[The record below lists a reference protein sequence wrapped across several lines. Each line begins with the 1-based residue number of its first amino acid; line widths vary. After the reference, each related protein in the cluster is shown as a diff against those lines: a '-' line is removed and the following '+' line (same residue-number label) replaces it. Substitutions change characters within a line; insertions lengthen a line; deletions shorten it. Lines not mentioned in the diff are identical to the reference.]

1 MQPLITNMGHTANN
15 CITKI
20 GWPQATNTAVFYHNR
35 EFNCGGFKF
44 KQSTGFVAM
53 AASALQFGSP
63 NICDAI
69 QVLPHV
75 PILFHNKMLESQH
88 LTMLTQPLCWV
99 LLLGNTF
106 QQHLAWWQEPWLI
119 TLKNVFMAN
128 YRLQLI
134 FFLKNSFCSYISLQM
149 MISGTTM
156 IFLFQS
162 VRW

>member
-1 MQPLITNMGHTANN
+1 MLQTTVVA
-15 CITKI
+15 KI

-44 KQSTGFVAM
+44 KQSRGFVAM
-53 AASALQFGSP
+53 AASTLHFRNP

-75 PILFHNKMLESQH
+75 PILFHNRMLESQH
-88 LTMLTQPLCWV
+88 LTMLKQSLCWAQLRV

-106 QQHLAWWQEPWLI
+106 QWHWTWPQEPWLI

-128 YRLQLI
+128 NRLQLI
-134 FFLKNSFCSYISLQM
+134 FFLKNSFCCYISLQM
-149 MISGTTM
+149 MISGTTV
-156 IFLFQS
+156 IFLFPS
-162 VRW
+162 VRWQNIL